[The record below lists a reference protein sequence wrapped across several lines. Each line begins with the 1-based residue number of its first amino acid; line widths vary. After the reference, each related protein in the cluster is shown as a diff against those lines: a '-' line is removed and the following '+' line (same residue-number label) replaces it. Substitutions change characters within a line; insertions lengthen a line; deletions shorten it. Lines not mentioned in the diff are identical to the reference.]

1 MIINEN
7 LVKLN
12 LEASSREEVLKKLT
26 KVASENGKV
35 NDENTY
41 IEAILKR
48 EEEFSTAV
56 GFGVAIPHGKSDAVK
71 EPFFMFSTVD
81 SIDWKSMDGDP
92 VDLVFLIGVPANDAG
107 STHLKILAALSRKLM
122 KEEFRDSLRSART
135 EKDIMDLLEASEL
148 GL

>member
-1 MIINEN
+1 
-7 LVKLN
+7 
-12 LEASSREEVLKKLT
+12 
-26 KVASENGKV
+26 
-35 NDENTY
+35 
-41 IEAILKR
+41 
-48 EEEFSTAV
+48 
-56 GFGVAIPHGKSDAVK
+56 
-71 EPFFMFSTVD
+71 MFSTVD

>member
-56 GFGVAIPHGKSDAVK
+56 GFGVAIPHGKSDAVE

-122 KEEFRDSLRSART
+122 KEPFRDSLRKAKSSK
-135 EKDIMDLLEASEL
+135 EIMDVLEASEL